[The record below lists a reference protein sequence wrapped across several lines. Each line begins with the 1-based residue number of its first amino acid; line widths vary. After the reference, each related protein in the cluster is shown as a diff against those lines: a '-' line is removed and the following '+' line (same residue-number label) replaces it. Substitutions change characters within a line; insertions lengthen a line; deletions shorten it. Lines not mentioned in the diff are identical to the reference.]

1 MVYSPMMPNMKLTAQ
16 DVGVPDYVGS
26 LTRGYQAGSLP
37 ALTSADLLNK
47 ALKAKYDAFKA
58 SPDYQS
64 AMLDF
69 LRGQGARMAG
79 EAANLPARREL
90 IQAQAGHY
98 AQGDKLAEQ
107 KAKLL
112 QQWMGGIGDNSQAN
126 VSAEGPG
133 IAKSPSAYDTF
144 PGRRKSRPGPVGQ
157 QLLDEAD
164 ANGMPTRATNAVFGG
179 QRSPRYIDA
188 LYQQTPVGANTVIPN
203 QISEDID
210 KGNAAYQKERA
221 MAAILGLK
229 EPATEVDPETGIKY
243 AYTRQGKVA
252 IGQGASETQKAA
264 AKELGS
270 AKGKEEASFVAENPR
285 DRKVLKDLMSHVQK
299 LNSGE
304 FDPAL
309 GWKHNIPYG
318 ANFSLSDKQIG
329 DLAEFE
335 NTLNALRAK
344 QGSLFKGQGA
354 VSDYERRLL
363 SSALPSINDNPVAF
377 KAQMN
382 KFVKDMMGDQMQRHL
397 ITQYRKEGL
406 SFEDA
411 KDKAA
416 KTLEESLPTQQ
427 EAAPQQAGYKNAM
440 FRQVGDQYAP
450 VNDADAFDEISRE
463 AGPQSMQGPN
473 EASRFIQ
480 EAKKYAPYA
489 GDIAAAGLL
498 QAPHPLVR
506 AAGGALALGQG
517 AYEAAPGKRI
527 QGALENLALAAVPG
541 ALGKVLGKVSGKGI
555 AKEAIKNTE
564 KLFQKRVAPFERV
577 EAEANKLGDLKVPA
591 KISGYADKLKEA
603 LAGHESNWSR
613 QINDL
618 TRFKNNP
625 TFKNAQK
632 AQSGLGQ
639 IERAN
644 VDESVRATARD
655 LRKRMLGSMQQH
667 LTKDPQLLSE
677 YSTGMKEYAKSG
689 PLLKK
694 LQEASKSMT
703 GKEYVRYLQNLSKQG
718 KLPEDMREIMSGI
731 ERRQKTGSTLKEIG
745 KAIAPGAIPA
755 AGGALAYKL
764 ASLAKGV

>member
-1 MVYSPMMPNMKLTAQ
+1 MAYTPIMPSMKLNAQ
-16 DVGVPDYVGS
+16 DAGVPDYVGS
-26 LTRGYQAGSLP
+26 LARGYQAGSLP
-37 ALTSADLLNK
+37 AMTSADLLNK

-58 SPDYQS
+58 GPDYQS

-69 LRGQGARMAG
+69 LRGQGAHMAG
-79 EAANLPARREL
+79 ETANLPAQRQL
-90 IQAQAGHY
+90 IEAQAGHY

-107 KAKLL
+107 KARML

-133 IAKSPSAYDTF
+133 VAASPSAYDTF
-144 PGRRKSRPGPVGQ
+144 PGRRKGRPGPAAQ

-164 ANGMPTRATNAVFGG
+164 ANGMPTHATNAGYG
-179 QRSPRYIDA
+179 REGSPRYIDA
-188 LYQQTPVGANTVIPN
+188 LYQQTPVGMNTTAPN
-203 QISEDID
+203 KISEDFE
-210 KGNAAYQKERA
+210 KGNADYQKERA

-229 EPATEVDPETGIKY
+229 EPATEVDPETGVKY

-285 DRKVLKDLMSHVQK
+285 DRKVLKDLMSHVEK
-299 LNSGE
+299 LNGGE
-304 FDPAL
+304 FDAAL
-309 GWKHNIPYG
+309 GWKHHIPYG

-329 DLAEFE
+329 DISEFE

-344 QGSLFKGQGA
+344 QGSIFKGQGA

-363 SSALPSINDNPVAF
+363 SSTLPNINDNPTAF

-397 ITQYRKEGL
+397 ITQYRKDGM

-411 KDKAA
+411 KDKASR
-416 KTLEESLPTQQ
+416 TLEESLPTQQ
-427 EAAPQQAGYKNAM
+427 EQAPQQSGYKNAM
-440 FRQVGDQYAP
+440 FRQVGDQYVP
-450 VNDADAFDEISRE
+450 MNDENAFGEISRE
-463 AGPQSMQGPN
+463 AGPQSIQGPS
-473 EASRFIQ
+473 EASRFVQ

-498 QAPHPLVR
+498 QAPHPLAR

-517 AYEAAPGKRI
+517 AYEAVPGKRI
-527 QGALENLALAAVPG
+527 QGALENLAIAAVPG
-541 ALGKVLGKVSGKGI
+541 ALGKVLGKVSSKGI

-577 EAEANKLGDLKVPA
+577 EAQANKLGDLKVPA
-591 KISGYADKLKEA
+591 QIGGYADKLKAA
-603 LAGHESNWSR
+603 LAGHERNWSR
-613 QINDL
+613 ELNDL

-625 TFKNAQK
+625 SFKNAQK

-644 VDESVRATARD
+644 VDESVRSTARD

-677 YSTGMKEYAKSG
+677 YSSGMKGYAESG
-689 PLLKK
+689 PLLKS
-694 LQEASKSMT
+694 LQKASRTMT
-703 GKEYVRYLQNLSKQG
+703 PKDYVRHLQSLSKQG

-731 ERRQKTGSTLKEIG
+731 ERRQGVKNAVGFGVRALG
-745 KAIAPGAIPA
+745 PGLLPGAGI
-755 AGGALAYKL
+755 AYKL
-764 ASLAKGV
+764 GDILRGI